1 MALRDILLWREYQL
15 TLPEIPL
22 RPFVEDR
29 KRGLWI
35 CGRGPIASTA
45 LPPDLFPN
53 GPRGME
59 HDTFSLVSM
68 METALAAL
76 SSLLAL
82 LTWKNSMD
90 VASNGNTIMQ

>member
-22 RPFVEDR
+22 RP
-29 KRGLWI
+29 LWI